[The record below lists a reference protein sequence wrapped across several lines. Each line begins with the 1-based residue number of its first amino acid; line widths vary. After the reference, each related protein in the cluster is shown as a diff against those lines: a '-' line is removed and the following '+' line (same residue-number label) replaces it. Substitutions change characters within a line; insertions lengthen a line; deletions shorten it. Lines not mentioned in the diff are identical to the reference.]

1 VRARVRQRGQQRP
14 QQRPQGRQSEGR
26 RGAAFDVDAIEGYA
40 NRLKG
45 QLGGSS
51 GLSGAA
57 SGLAGAASG
66 LAGGSLA
73 HRLTSGGSG
82 ASEEE
87 LGNEIRERLDL
98 MDERL
103 QRLEDEMR
111 ALREGGVSAPGDL
124 TEPGPAPDPEGDL

>member
-1 VRARVRQRGQQRP
+1 
-14 QQRPQGRQSEGR
+14 
-26 RGAAFDVDAIEGYA
+26 VDAIEGYA

-82 ASEEE
+82 ASEEDFR
-87 LGNEIRERLDL
+87 NEIRERLDL

-103 QRLEDEMR
+103 QRLEDEML
-111 ALREGGVSAPGDL
+111 ALREEGGGSADL
-124 TEPGPAPDPEGDL
+124 AEPGPAPDPEGNL